1 MATNYSSW
9 SLDKLNKELEK
20 IQRVIKTKEA
30 RDKKATLAKLV
41 LVARKSG
48 FELHELMDTVAVAK
62 SVPGTVKVPSR
73 KTGKR
78 GKVAPKYKNPAN
90 ELETWT
96 GRGRQPLW
104 VKDHI
109 LSGGS
114 LDQVT
119 IVR

>member
-1 MATNYSSW
+1 MTKNYSSW
-9 SLDKLNKELEK
+9 SLDKLNRELDK
-20 IQRVIKTKEA
+20 IKRAIETKEA

-48 FELHELMDTVAVAK
+48 FELHELMDSATVAK
-62 SVPGTVKVPSR
+62 SASGTLKVPSR

-90 ELETWT
+90 ESETWT
-96 GRGRQPLW
+96 GRGRQPIW
-104 VKDHI
+104 VRDFI
-109 LSGGS
+109 MSGGS

-119 IVR
+119 INL